1 MSGPKVSV
9 YTLEKSRRAAIEA
22 ERKRRQL
29 ELERH
34 VLLTDRIKEYIDDCH
49 HGENSLLTYQFIAEE
64 AECRLHDSTLSLDIK
79 AAISKFHTTEA
90 KLSILMTEKS
100 NDTIESA
107 IPAMDKQIKSIEKEI
122 GEISAAAKK
131 VEVALHKV
139 LTSEQNNLFSH
150 AQHRNIAITK
160 DKDTEAVELARLV
173 SKIQEHIEQPY
184 YPPSLAL
191 ELKRLAE
198 RLNSQDRIGELSSF
212 TAIEVQPVIKECD
225 RYDQLWAKQGNEYSQ
240 LRARYEAL
248 LLDIGET
255 GTAVKIPFDAD
266 AIAKLKAL
274 IAATEDRIQHRDEQE
289 YINTAL
295 TEVMADMGYQIFGK
309 RKTIKRNGQQIKSEL
324 YQYSDDTAVSVTY
337 SSDGKIAL
345 ELGKI
350 DDCDRLPSDAEC
362 KNMVDQMISFC
373 EQFPDIEA
381 RLAQRG
387 VMIKN
392 RVILAP
398 PSVNYAQIINRKEY
412 SEVENSAHIS
422 RRKRETKKLHVD
434 NT

>member
-49 HGENSLLTYQFIAEE
+49 HGENSLLTYQLIAEE
-64 AECRLHDSTLSLDIK
+64 VECRLHDSTLLLDIE
-79 AAISKFHTTEA
+79 ATISKFHITEA
-90 KLSILMTEKS
+90 KLSALITESS
-100 NDTIESA
+100 NEVIESA
-107 IPAMDKQIKSIEKEI
+107 IPVIDKQIKSIEEKI
-122 GEISAAAKK
+122 GEISASAEKT
-131 VEVALHKV
+131 EVALRKV
-139 LTSEQNNLFSH
+139 LTSEQNDLFSYV
-150 AQHRNIAITK
+150 QQRNTANVR
-160 DKDTEAVELARLV
+160 DTEAVEVARLM

-184 YPPSLAL
+184 YPPSLTL
-191 ELKRLAE
+191 ELQKLATRLK
-198 RLNSQDRIGELSSF
+198 SQDRIGDISSF

-255 GTAVKIPFDAD
+255 ETAVKIPFDAD

-309 RKTIKRNGQQIKSEL
+309 RKTIKRNGQRTKSEL

-350 DDCDRLPSDAEC
+350 DNCDRLPTDAEC
-362 KNMVDQMISFC
+362 TDMVGQMISFC
-373 EQFPDIEA
+373 KQFPDIEE
-381 RLAQRG
+381 RLAQKG
-387 VMIKN
+387 VIIKN
-392 RVILAP
+392 RVVLAP
-398 PSVNYAQIINRKEY
+398 PSVNYAQIINRTEY
-412 SEVENSAHIS
+412 CEVENSTYTS
-422 RRKRETKKLHVD
+422 KRKREVKKLYVG

>member
-9 YTLEKSRRAAIEA
+9 YTLERNRRAAIEA

-34 VLLTDRIKEYIDDCH
+34 VLLTHRIKEYIDDCH
-49 HGENSLLTYQFIAEE
+49 HGENCLLTYQLVAEE
-64 AECRLHDSTLSLDIK
+64 AECRLHDSTLSSDIEVT
-79 AAISKFHTTEA
+79 ISKFHTIED
-90 KLSILMTEKS
+90 KLSVLMMESS
-100 NDTIESA
+100 NEVLESA
-107 IPAMDKQIKSIEKEI
+107 IPVVDEQIKSIEKKI
-122 GEISAAAKK
+122 GEISVSAEKT
-131 VEVALHKV
+131 EVALLKV
-139 LTSEQNNLFSH
+139 LTSEQNDLFSH
-150 AQHRNIAITK
+150 AQHRNTAITK
-160 DKDTEAVELARLV
+160 DTETVELARLA
-173 SKIQEHIEQPY
+173 SKIQEHIKLPY
-184 YPPSLAL
+184 YPPSLSSKL
-191 ELKRLAE
+191 QELAA
-198 RLNSQDRIGELSSF
+198 RLNSQDYIGDISSF
-212 TAIEVQPVIKECD
+212 TAIEVQPLIKECD

-240 LRARYEAL
+240 LCARYEAL
-248 LLDIGET
+248 MLDIGEAET
-255 GTAVKIPFDAD
+255 VDKIPFDAG

-295 TEVMADMGYQIFGK
+295 SEVMTDMGYQIFGK
-309 RKTIKRNGQQIKSEL
+309 RKTIKRNGQQTKSEL

-350 DDCDRLPSDAEC
+350 DNCDRLPSDAEC
-362 KNMVDQMISFC
+362 KNMVGQMISFC
-373 EQFPDIEA
+373 EKFPDIEA

-387 VMIKN
+387 VIIKN
-392 RVILAP
+392 RVVLAP

-422 RRKRETKKLHVD
+422 RRKRETKKLRVD

>member
-34 VLLTDRIKEYIDDCH
+34 VLLTNRIKEYIDDCH
-49 HGENSLLTYQFIAEE
+49 HGENCLLTYQLVAEE
-64 AECRLHDSTLSLDIK
+64 AECRLRDSTLSSDIEV
-79 AAISKFHTTEA
+79 AISKFHTTEA
-90 KLSILMTEKS
+90 KLSVLITESS
-100 NDTIESA
+100 NEVIELA
-107 IPAMDKQIKSIEKEI
+107 IPVIDKQIKSIEEKM
-122 GEISAAAKK
+122 GEISASAEKT
-131 VEVALHKV
+131 EVALHKV
-139 LTSEQNNLFSH
+139 LTSEQNDLFSYV
-150 AQHRNIAITK
+150 QQRNTANA
-160 DKDTEAVELARLV
+160 KDTEAVEVARLM

-184 YPPSLAL
+184 YPPSLTL
-191 ELKRLAE
+191 ELQKLATRLK
-198 RLNSQDRIGELSSF
+198 SQDRIGDISSF

-350 DDCDRLPSDAEC
+350 DNCDRLPSDAEC

-422 RRKRETKKLHVD
+422 RRKRETKKLRVD